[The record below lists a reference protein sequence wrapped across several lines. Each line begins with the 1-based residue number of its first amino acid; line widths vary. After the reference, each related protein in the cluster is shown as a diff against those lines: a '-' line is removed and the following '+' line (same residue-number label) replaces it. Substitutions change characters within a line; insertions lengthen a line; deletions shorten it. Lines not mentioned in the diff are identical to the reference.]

1 VTADR
6 FTGKTAIVTGAGGQI
21 GRACA
26 LRLAREGARVLAVDL
41 DEAAAGQTADEIA
54 ASGGEALAFAAD
66 VTDPESVERYA
77 DRAADY
83 GGGHVDLL
91 FNNAGIEGPVAPAA
105 DYPVED
111 FDRVLAVNVRGVFLG
126 MRQVIPR
133 LVRGGA
139 IVNTSSTAG
148 LGGVPGM
155 LAYVASKHAVLGMT
169 RTAARELAPSA
180 IRVNAVCP
188 GPVDSRMMRSLEQGT
203 GLANAQELFVA
214 TIPFGRYGDV
224 DEVAGVVTFLL
235 SADAGYVTGA
245 AYEVDGGQRCG

>member
-1 VTADR
+1 MSKLTDR
-6 FTGKTAIVTGAGGQI
+6 TAIVTGAGGQI

-26 LRLAREGARVLAVDL
+26 LRLGREGARVLAVDL
-41 DEAAAGQTADEIA
+41 DEAAAQQTAEQITA
-54 ASGGEALAFAAD
+54 EGGEALAFAGD
-66 VTDPESVERYA
+66 VTDPDSVERYA
-77 DRAADY
+77 DRGADF
-83 GGGHVDLL
+83 GGGHVNLF
-91 FNNAGIEGPVAPAA
+91 FNNAGIEGPVAPVA

-111 FDRVLAVNVRGVFLG
+111 FDRVIAVNVRGVFLG

-133 LVRGGA
+133 LAPGGA

-188 GPVDSRMMRSLEQGT
+188 GPIDSRMMRSLEQGT
-203 GLANAQELFVA
+203 GLPDAHDQFAA
-214 TIPFGRYGDV
+214 TIPFGRYGTV
-224 DEVAGVVTFLL
+224 DDVAGVVVFLL
-235 SADAGYVTGA
+235 SDDAAYVTGA
-245 AYEVDGGQRCG
+245 TYTVDGGQTAG